1 MLWSVVVVVV
11 VLVGSLLLLLIVALL
26 QVPSA
31 SVLFCSVADD
41 VFHIC
46 ARGPPARAGYPP
58 AVKLFL
64 STSFCACI
72 YALYTLI
79 CVNEHAHYMYSCK

>member
-1 MLWSVVVVVV
+1 MLWSVVVVV

-58 AVKLFL
+58 RGKTIPVYIFL
-64 STSFCACI
+64 CMYIRTVYINMCERTCT
-72 YALYTLI
+72 LY
-79 CVNEHAHYMYSCK
+79 V